1 MSRPLAAGE
10 PCLLV
15 DGRGRHYLLHLRDDG
30 RFQFHGGTLAHA
42 EIIGV
47 VEGTALYSSSG
58 HRLVPLRPRLA
69 DYVLAMR
76 RGPQVVYPKDMGAIL
91 VYADVAPGDVV
102 LEAGTGSGA
111 LTMALVRAVGPQG
124 RVVSVER
131 REDHAKHARKSLER
145 FFGELPDSLDL
156 RVGEV
161 EDFVA
166 EVTPDRVVLDVP
178 EPWHA
183 LEAAGE
189 HLRAGGTFTAYVPTV
204 PQVQQLR
211 EALRATRRFIEATT
225 FEMLM
230 REWAV
235 EGRSVRP
242 EHQMVGHTGFVTVAR
257 RVQPLHD
264 SRAGQ

>member
-1 MSRPLAAGE
+1 MATPLAAGE

-30 RFQFHGGTLAHA
+30 QFQFHGGTLAHA

-47 VEGTALYSSSG
+47 VEGAALYSSAG

-76 RGPQVVYPKDMGAIL
+76 RGPQVVYPKDTGAIL
-91 VYADVAPGDVV
+91 VYADVGPGDTV

-111 LTMALVRAVGPQG
+111 LTMALVRAVGREG

-145 FFGELPDSLDL
+145 FFGALPANLEL
-156 RVGEV
+156 RVGDV
-161 EDFVA
+161 EDQMADVA
-166 EVTPDRVVLDVP
+166 PDRVVLDVP
-178 EPWHA
+178 EPWHT

-189 HLRAGGTFTAYVPTV
+189 HLRTGGTFCAYVPTV

-211 EALRATRRFIEATT
+211 EALRATRRFIEAST
-225 FEMLM
+225 FEILL
-230 REWAV
+230 REWSV

-242 EHQMVGHTGFVTVAR
+242 DHQMVGHTGFITVAR
-257 RVQPLHD
+257 RVQHLED
-264 SRAGQ
+264 TAGS

>member
-1 MSRPLAAGE
+1 MSGE

-15 DGRGRHYLLHLRDDG
+15 DGKGRHYLLHLRDDG
-30 RFQFHGGTLAHA
+30 QFQFHGGTLGHA

-47 VEGTALYSSSG
+47 PEGTALASSTG
-58 HRLVPLRPRLA
+58 QRLVPLRPRLV

-76 RGPQVVYPKDMGAIL
+76 RGPQVVYPKDAAAML
-91 VYADVAPGDVV
+91 MWADVGPGHVV
-102 LEAGTGSGA
+102 VEAGTGSGA
-111 LTMALVRAVGPQG
+111 LTMALVRAVGPEG

-145 FFGELPDSLDL
+145 FFGGLPTTLDL

-161 EDFVA
+161 EDVIG
-166 EVTPDRVVLDVP
+166 EVTPHRVVLDVP
-178 EPWHA
+178 EPWHS

-189 HLRAGGTFTAYVPTV
+189 HLVAGGVFCAYVPTV
-204 PQVQQLR
+204 PQIQQLR
-211 EALRATRRFIEATT
+211 EALRATKRFIEAST
-225 FEMLM
+225 FEVLH

-242 EHQMVGHTGFVTVAR
+242 DHQMVGHTGFVTVAR
-257 RVQPLHD
+257 RVQPLSD
-264 SRAGQ
+264 APAAD

>member
-1 MSRPLAAGE
+1 MARRQPLAAGE

-15 DGRGRHYLLHLRDDG
+15 DGRGRHYLLHLRDG
-30 RFQFHGGTLAHA
+30 GQFQFHGGTLAHA

-47 VEGTALYSSSG
+47 EEGTALQSSAG
-58 HRLVPLRPRLA
+58 QRLVPLRPRLA

-76 RGPQVVYPKDMGAIL
+76 RGPQVVYPKDAAAIL
-91 VYADVAPGDVV
+91 MWADVGPGDVV
-102 LEAGTGSGA
+102 VEAGTGSGA
-111 LTMALVRAVGPQG
+111 LTMSLVRAVGPAG

-131 REDHAKHARKSLER
+131 REDHAKHARKTLER
-145 FFGELPDSLDL
+145 FFGGLPATLELMV
-156 RVGEV
+156 REV
-161 EDFVA
+161 EDVIP
-166 EVTPDRVVLDVP
+166 EVGPDRLVLDVP
-178 EPWHA
+178 EPWHT
-183 LEAAGE
+183 LDAAGE
-189 HLRAGGTFTAYVPTV
+189 HLRPGGTFCAYVPTV

-211 EALRATRRFIEATT
+211 DALRATKRFIEATT

-257 RVQPLHD
+257 RVMPLD
-264 SRAGQ
+264 GS